1 MESLFAPWRLEF
13 ITGKREEGCVFCAK
27 PASPERHR
35 ENLVLHV
42 GSLAYVIMNKYPYT
56 SGHLLVVPLRHTAD
70 LLSLTPEENLEISGL
85 IQRSVRVLADTY
97 RPEGFNLGANLGH
110 AAGAGIREHLHW
122 HIVPRWYGDTNFL
135 PVLAGTRSI
144 PELLVEAWDRL
155 RPAFAGPPGAGPS
168 AAGGIA
174 R

>member
-13 ITGKREEGCVFCAK
+13 ITGKREEGCIFCTK
-27 PASPERHR
+27 HSPPERHR
-35 ENLVLHV
+35 ENLILHV
-42 GSLAYVIMNKYPYT
+42 GRLAYVIMNRFPYT

-70 LLSLTPEENLEISGL
+70 LLSLTAEENLEISTL
-85 IQRSVRVLADTY
+85 IQRSVKVLAGTY
-97 RPEGFNLGANLGH
+97 RPEGFNLGVNLGH

-135 PVLAGTRSI
+135 PVLADTRSI

-155 RPAFAGPPGAGPS
+155 RPGFAEPPEADLHPKEGS
-168 AAGGIA
+168 AP
-174 R
+174 